1 MSYVKIPTYVRV
13 GGQLLIV
20 DHQDFLDHNDLGLCS
35 LAGGYIKIAKSFNN
49 GTSQSDTSKCNTFYN
64 ELVHANLDTMGENE
78 LSRNEKFVN
87 CFAGFLTEAMTEA
100 YFKEDE

>member
-35 LAGGYIKIAKSFNN
+35 LAGGYIKIARNPK
-49 GTSQSDTSKCNTFYN
+49 GVEQSESSILNTFIH
-64 ELVHANLDTMGENE
+64 ECVHTILDSMGEYDLSSNE
-78 LSRNEKFVN
+78 VFVSSFTG
-87 CFAGFLTEAMTEA
+87 FATELIKSLK
-100 YFKEDE
+100 YDD

>member
-1 MSYVKIPTYVRV
+1 MKYSIPKNLQV
-13 GGQLLIV
+13 GGQDINV
-20 DHQDFLDHNDLGLCS
+20 SFEDKLDNDCFGLS
-35 LAGGYIKIAKSFNN
+35 SISGGYIKIAKSFNN
-49 GTSQSDTSKCNTFYN
+49 GTPQSDTSKCNTFYH
-64 ELVHANLDTMGENE
+64 ELVHAILDTMGENE